1 MKVSIETLGS
11 LERRLTITLPSEGF
25 EEQITKRLK
34 DAAGQ
39 VRLPGFRPGKVPMKE
54 VRRRFGPSV
63 RAEVAGEL
71 MQSSF
76 VEAIDQEQ
84 FSPAGQPTL
93 DVVKM
98 DPGIDFEFTATF
110 EVFPT
115 VALKPFGDIAVKR
128 ASADISDADI
138 DKMIET
144 LREQRRHFSVVERA
158 AAEGDQVKI
167 DFEGRKDGELFDG
180 GSGEGTTFV
189 VGAGQMIEDF
199 DQGVRGLTAGESKTF
214 PATFPDDYHSE
225 ELKGQTVEFSVTVT
239 EVAEAR
245 LPELDAEFFKGFGV
259 DDGDADKFRAE
270 VQSNM
275 ERELAGAV
283 KNQVKSQVLA
293 QLNELHELQLPQS
306 LVSSEV
312 QALKDQ
318 MLQQMRMYGGGALPE
333 LDDALFEDEAQ
344 RRVKTGLLVNEII
357 SANEL
362 KADADAV
369 KARIEEMAA
378 PYDDPQ
384 QVINYYYGNPQ
395 QLQQIEFAVLEDSVI
410 DFVLDSATVE
420 EVIASYDEVVSGQ
433 AVAEPEAE
441 AAAEA

>member
-25 EEQITKRLK
+25 EEQITTRLK

-76 VEAIDQEQ
+76 VEAIEQEQ
-84 FSPAGQPTL
+84 FSPAGQPKL

-98 DPGIDFEFTATF
+98 DPGIDFEYTATF

-115 VALKPFGDIAVKR
+115 VSLKTFDEISVRR
-128 ASADISDADI
+128 ASAEIGEADI
-138 DKMIET
+138 DKMVET

-167 DFEGRKDGELFDG
+167 NFEGRKDGELFDG

-189 VGAGQMIEDF
+189 IGAGQMIEDF
-199 DQGVRGLTAGESKTF
+199 DSNVRGLAASESKTF
-214 PATFPDDYHSE
+214 PATFPQDYHSDD
-225 ELKGQTVEFSVTVT
+225 LKGQTVEFSVTVT
-239 EVAEAR
+239 EVAEPR
-245 LPELDAEFFKGFGV
+245 LPELDAEFFEGFGV
-259 DDGDADKFRAE
+259 DDGDPEKFRAE
-270 VQSNM
+270 VKSNM
-275 ERELAGAV
+275 ERELGGAV
-283 KNQVKSQVLA
+283 KNQVKSQVLE
-293 QLNELHELQLPQS
+293 QLNELHELQLPQA
-306 LVSSEV
+306 LVQSEI

-318 MLQQMRMYGGGALPE
+318 MLQQMRMYGGGSLPD

-369 KARIEEMAA
+369 RARVEEMAA

-384 QVINYYYGNPQ
+384 QVVNYYYGNPQ
-395 QLQQIEFAVLEDSVI
+395 QLQQIEFAVLEDGVI
-410 DFVLDSATVE
+410 DFILGAASVE
-420 EVIASYDEVVSGQ
+420 EVIASYDDVVSGK
-433 AVAEPEAE
+433 ALAEDDEE
-441 AAAEA
+441 QGDS

>member
-25 EEQITKRLK
+25 EEQITTRLK
-34 DAAGQ
+34 DAAGR

-76 VEAIDQEQ
+76 VEAIEQEQ
-84 FSPAGQPTL
+84 FSPAGQPKL

-98 DPGIDFEFTATF
+98 EPGIDFEYTATF
-110 EVFPT
+110 EVFPS
-115 VALKPFGDIAVKR
+115 VSLKPFGDISVRRPGAE
-128 ASADISDADI
+128 IGDADI
-138 DKMIET
+138 DKMVET
-144 LREQRRHFSVVERA
+144 LREQRRHFTVVERA

-180 GSGEGTTFV
+180 GSGEDTTFV
-189 VGAGQMIEDF
+189 IGAGQMIEDF
-199 DQGVRGLTAGESKTF
+199 DKSVRGLSAGESQTF
-214 PATFPDDYHSE
+214 PATFPEEYHSE
-225 ELKGQTVEFSVTVT
+225 ELKGQTVEFSVTVK
-239 EVAEAR
+239 EVAEER
-245 LPELDAEFFKGFGV
+245 LPELDAEFFEGFGV
-259 DDGDADKFRAE
+259 DDGDPEKFRAE
-270 VQSNM
+270 VRSNM

-283 KNQVKSQVLA
+283 KNQVKSQVLE
-293 QLNELHELQLPQS
+293 QLNELHELQLPQA
-306 LVSSEV
+306 LVHSEV
-312 QALKDQ
+312 HALKDQ
-318 MLQQMRMYGGGALPE
+318 MLQQMRMYGGGSLPD

-362 KADADAV
+362 KADGDAV
-369 KARIEEMAA
+369 RARVEEMAA

-384 QVINYYYGNPQ
+384 QVVSYYYGNPQ
-395 QLQQIEFAVLEDSVI
+395 QLQQVEFAVLEDAVI
-410 DFVLDSATVE
+410 DFVLDAASVE
-420 EVIASYDEVVSGQ
+420 EVIAGYDEVVSGK
-433 AVAEPEAE
+433 ALGGDEAPESA
-441 AAAEA
+441 